1 MASSTCVARTKHRL
15 FKPGCLCFDDDSLQM
30 ALKSPKG
37 SGGQVFLLHKH
48 SSCSQREKN
57 TNDSRWFELSSAQSK
72 VHTYAC
78 LQKAGTEVHD
88 EFTYSFYH
96 THKSAAVVHHLC
108 GSHFYNTSQNAFAV
122 TAFQPRP
129 QCIIP
134 LAQRAKYRWKLR
146 ETAASE
152 EDPSAVHKCT
162 YKQKITVRDV
172 HHPCSHVTKAKS

>member
-37 SGGQVFLLHKH
+37 CRGQVFFCFINISLALRERETLMTAGGLNRVLHNLKCIH
-48 SSCSQREKN
+48 MHARKRLAWRCMMSSS
-57 TNDSRWFELSSAQSK
+57 TTDSITHTSAS
-72 VHTYAC
+72 Y
-78 LQKAGTEVHD
+78 LR
-88 EFTYSFYH
+88 FTFPQH
-96 THKSAAVVHHLC
+96 M
-108 GSHFYNTSQNAFAV
+108 SQNAFTV

-129 QCIIP
+129 ESTDP

-146 ETAASE
+146 ETAASQK
-152 EDPSAVHKCT
+152 DPSAVHKCT

-172 HHPCSHVTKAKS
+172 HHPCCHVTKAKL